1 MDDLK
6 KLRKK
11 AIEVWVKYG
20 QAIAEKWNIRK
31 GLIAGEPLVFD
42 SNDPE
47 AVKDFI
53 RYIEERISNIKKLK

>member
-20 QAIAEKWNIRK
+20 QEIAKKWNIKK
-31 GLIAGEPLVFD
+31 GLITGKPLVFD

-47 AVKDFI
+47 DIKDFI
-53 RYIEERISNIKKLK
+53 RYIEGGVSNIKKLK